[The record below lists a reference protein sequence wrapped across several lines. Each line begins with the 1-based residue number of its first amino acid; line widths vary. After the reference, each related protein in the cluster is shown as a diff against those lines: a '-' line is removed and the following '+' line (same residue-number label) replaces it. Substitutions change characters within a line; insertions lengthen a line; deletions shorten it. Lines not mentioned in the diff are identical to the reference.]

1 MPIQKDKNI
10 LIVDDDEDLII
21 TNDNKSYRK
30 RGLSKM
36 VAKLSQL

>member
-1 MPIQKDKNI
+1 MPILKNKNI
-10 LIVDDDEDLII
+10 LIVDDDDLII

-36 VAKLSQL
+36 VAKLSRL